1 MKILF
6 IADLHIKLGQK
17 LVPVSWSLD
26 RYTKLFDQL
35 YAAQN
40 NCDMLVIGGDIFD
53 KLPDMAELEV
63 YFALLYKIRKP
74 CFIYSGN
81 HEAVKKNTTFLTHL
95 KEVTK
100 VINPLV
106 TILDDFY
113 SVDNIDFIPYNKLK
127 EYHPSDIDFH
137 GDILCT
143 HVRGEIPPH
152 VKPEVPLSL
161 FDRWKVVLA
170 GDLHSYDNSQLNIL
184 YPGSPITTS
193 FHRTKVRTG
202 YIVLDT
208 ETLEHQWIAFDV
220 PQMLKKTVS
229 AGDTLED
236 IETDDLIVYDI
247 EGNVSELAAVKSGEL
262 NVIVDKKIVTRRMQ
276 DSPLILTPEMTIVDE
291 INEYLLFIL
300 GLSEEDTSKC
310 IKELTHYV
318 ATN

>member
-17 LVPVSWSLD
+17 LVPVSWSLG
-26 RYTKLFDQL
+26 RYSKLFNQL
-35 YAAQN
+35 HEAQN
-40 NCDMLVIGGDIFD
+40 KCDLLVIGGDVFD
-53 KLPDMAELEV
+53 KLPDMAELQV
-63 YFALLYKIRKP
+63 YFELLYKIHKP

-106 TILDDFY
+106 TILDDY
-113 SVDNIDFIPYNKLK
+113 YTVENVDFIPYNKLK
-127 EYHPSDIDFH
+127 EYHPADIDFH

-170 GDLHSYDNSQLNIL
+170 GDLHSYENSQLNIL
-184 YPGSPITTS
+184 YPGSPVTTS
-193 FHRTKVRTG
+193 FHRSKVKTG
-202 YIVLDT
+202 YILLDT
-208 ETLEHQWIAFDV
+208 TTFEHTWTPFDV
-220 PQMLKKTVS
+220 PQMLKKTVA
-229 AGDTLED
+229 AGEKLEN

-262 NVIVDKKIVTRRMQ
+262 DVIVDKKIVTRRSQ

-310 IKELTHYV
+310 IKELAHYV